1 MHEFPA
7 QHVPEKCICLWYLTG
22 EYRKDGINWTE
33 VTDERCE
40 GFKKYASKIRKPLGK
55 KICENGA
62 CGSELPEVDTHEVL
76 QGVGL
81 HDTVPGD
88 IMHDQQQQLS
98 GLQATALL
106 SGKHAPLSVI

>member
-22 EYRKDGINWTE
+22 EYRKDGISWTE
-33 VTDERCE
+33 VNDERCE
-40 GFKKYASKIRKPLGK
+40 VFKKYAAKIRKPLGK

-62 CGSELPEVDTHEVL
+62 CGNELPGVDAHEVL

-81 HDTVPGD
+81 HDAMPSD

-106 SGKHAPLSVI
+106 SGKHVSLNTS